1 MTKQMKDESKL
12 NKFYLPINVN
22 CTMTDL
28 LQHYCRT
35 FDKIQ
40 LFISNMNVI
49 FQKIMLSFFHLWH
62 DYQSLVMGCMF
73 PYKI

>member
-1 MTKQMKDESKL
+1 MTKQMKNESKL

-22 CTMTDL
+22 YTIIDL

-40 LFISNMNVI
+40 VFISNMNVI
-49 FQKIMLSFFHLWH
+49 FQ
-62 DYQSLVMGCMF
+62 
-73 PYKI
+73 